1 MSGYVLQLFED
12 VLVAAAESAPLPPR
26 RRAIYVVEGRALVFA
41 DGEAGAF
48 GANSAW
54 FGTCSCTV
62 RADAERARLWR
73 WELVRTPVT
82 EDGLVSGPGVVS
94 SLLLRSDIELDPTG
108 MYLMRCDRV
117 DFPPGGIAYTHTH
130 AGPGIRCLLLGGIEI
145 HVNDEAFSR
154 QPGEPWFEQGAD
166 PVLALASS
174 DEPTSFVRGMIL
186 PRSLRGRSSIQYVR
200 AEDLDKPKLQV
211 YTRFADEFIDL

>member
-1 MSGYVLQLFED
+1 MSGYALQLFEE
-12 VLVAAAESAPLPPR
+12 VLVAAAESGPLPPR

-54 FGTCSCTV
+54 FGAGSCTV

-82 EDGLVSGPGVVS
+82 EDGLVSGPGVMS

-108 MYLMRCDRV
+108 QYLMRCDRV
-117 DFPPGGIAYTHTH
+117 DFPPGGIAFTHTH
-130 AGPGIRCLLLGGIEI
+130 AGPGIRCLLMGEIEI
-145 HVNDEAFSR
+145 RVGEETFSR
-154 QPGEPWFEQGAD
+154 QPGEPWFEQGTD
-166 PVLALASS
+166 PVLALTSS
-174 DEPTSFVRGMIL
+174 HEPTGFARAMIL
-186 PRSLRGRSSIQYVR
+186 PRSLLGRSSIRYVK
-200 AEDLDKPKLQV
+200 AEDQDKPKPQK
-211 YTRFADEFIDL
+211 YTRFVDEIIEL